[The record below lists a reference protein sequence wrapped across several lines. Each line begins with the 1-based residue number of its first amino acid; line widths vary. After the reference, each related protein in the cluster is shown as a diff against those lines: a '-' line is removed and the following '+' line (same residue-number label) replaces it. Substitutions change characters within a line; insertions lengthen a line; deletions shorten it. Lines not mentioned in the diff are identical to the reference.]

1 MRANYLKLTNMEFLL
16 FFCAVTALFAMSA
29 NGIISEYNNQKDK
42 F

>member
-1 MRANYLKLTNMEFLL
+1 MDFLL
-16 FFCAVTALFAMSA
+16 FVCAVTALFAMFS